1 MIRISDLANAAAWSR
16 PVNAS
21 PRSDSTQDP
30 STWFNGDT
38 IGADVRLS
46 GDVSP
51 GSRGLTVEQH
61 ASRVLAH
68 LCGERDRD
76 A

>member
-1 MIRISDLANAAAWSR
+1 MIRISDLANAAAWAR
-16 PVNAS
+16 PPAAS

-30 STWFNGDT
+30 SSWFNGDS

-46 GDVSP
+46 ADLTP
-51 GSRGLTVEQH
+51 GARGLTVEQH
-61 ASRVLAH
+61 ASRVLAF
-68 LCGERDRD
+68 LCGERDRT